1 MDCSQLGAGYVVD
14 EQWTNVDFTV
24 DSCTAT
30 GASVT
35 WKVTNQMVGTRV
47 FVNGWSATDGAA
59 ATMTATVDIAKTSV
73 TGSVA
78 ANPRTTPAPVAPG
91 TVLGIWDG
99 KQVSLSSESG
109 VNQLWIAAGRPHVR
123 HVHPHRHV
131 DDSRRRH
138 LSGHGFRLGQWTAGH
153 HRPYLHRHEGRQHLR
168 HCLIPP
174 GRNDGPDIV
183 GPIVVLVAGRIR
195 CGC

>member
-59 ATMTATVDIAKTSV
+59 ATMTATVDTREDKD
-73 TGSVA
+73 
-78 ANPRTTPAPVAPG
+78 APVASSGKPVAST
-91 TVLGIWDG
+91 TVYEATEKAAEAHVQAIIDANVG
-99 KQVSLSSESG
+99 KRS
-109 VNQLWIAAGRPHVR
+109 
-123 HVHPHRHV
+123 
-131 DDSRRRH
+131 
-138 LSGHGFRLGQWTAGH
+138 
-153 HRPYLHRHEGRQHLR
+153 
-168 HCLIPP
+168 
-174 GRNDGPDIV
+174 
-183 GPIVVLVAGRIR
+183 
-195 CGC
+195 

>member
-109 VNQLWIAAGRPHVR
+109 AGLVNPIGPGTVVKHDARTDRLRVYIDADNRITAA
-123 HVHPHRHV
+123 
-131 DDSRRRH
+131 
-138 LSGHGFRLGQWTAGH
+138 
-153 HRPYLHRHEGRQHLR
+153 
-168 HCLIPP
+168 
-174 GRNDGPDIV
+174 
-183 GPIVVLVAGRIR
+183 R
-195 CGC
+195 CE